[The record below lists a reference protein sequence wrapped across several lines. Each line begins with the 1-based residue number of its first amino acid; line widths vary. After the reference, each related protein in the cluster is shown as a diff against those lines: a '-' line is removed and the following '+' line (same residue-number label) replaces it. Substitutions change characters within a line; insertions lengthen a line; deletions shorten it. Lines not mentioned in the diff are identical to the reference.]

1 MDIPAR
7 DTYLRDMIR
16 RIVIMLAIVA
26 LSVVTTM
33 TSAHAARM
41 AVGQDHAVHVGA
53 MMPAADAGAPDCGGQ
68 PDCGATDA
76 GLCKSV
82 CTGLSAFLAVPGEGA
97 GHTHQ
102 PAGHGLPAAAAHAGR
117 APDLADRPPMLR
129 LL

>member
-1 MDIPAR
+1 MDIPVRYA
-7 DTYLRDMIR
+7 YLRVMFQR
-16 RIVIMLAIVA
+16 VVIMLAVLAIA
-26 LSVVTTM
+26 VVTTM

-41 AVGQDHAVHVGA
+41 AVGQDHAGHAGA
-53 MMPAADAGAPDCGGQ
+53 MMQAPDAVAPDCGGQ

-82 CTGLSAFLAVPGEGA
+82 CTGLSAVLAAPGDGA
-97 GHTHQ
+97 GHAHQ
-102 PAGHGLPAAAAHAGR
+102 PAGHGLPAAAVHAGR